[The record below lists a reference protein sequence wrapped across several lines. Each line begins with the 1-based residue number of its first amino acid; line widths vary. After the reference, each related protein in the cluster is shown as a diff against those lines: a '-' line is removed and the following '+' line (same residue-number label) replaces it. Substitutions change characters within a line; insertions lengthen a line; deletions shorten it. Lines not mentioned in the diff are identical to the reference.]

1 MKDITNKIDTAI
13 NELVYDKYTL
23 QKAYNYYNGKRDLR
37 QYQYLEENF
46 GIGNPT
52 SIKFTPLVRK
62 HIDVMV
68 GEYLDSAIIPK
79 IACKD
84 KNTISEINAEKERII
99 QNQTF
104 NFIKE
109 KLIESIEN
117 IAKGKEGV
125 DPYIQDKLQSIQE
138 EVEEGFVSSYIMAA
152 QNIID
157 YILQSK
163 TTDFLN
169 KRKELLLDLLIGG
182 NAFFQVKPNKDGT
195 NIDIEVLNPLN
206 TFPERN
212 PNSNY
217 VKDSYR
223 CVVRRWLTKAQILNL
238 YGNEISKED
247 KEKIDKICESTSNQS
262 LYYVR
267 TQINTENNTSIGLDN
282 KEIIPGFP
290 DTKTN
295 VYRKLA
301 PVYEVEWLET
311 DSDEIMHRYSGVR
324 IGTEIYIVRPVDKD
338 VIRSIDNPSACSLS
352 VGGVFFSTRSFENYS
367 LVLACADLQDTYDIL
382 FFFRDSLIAN
392 SGTTGDWCDVS
403 KLPAF
408 LGADE
413 TERLV
418 KWIAY
423 KKSGIALLDSSQEG
437 RDSSL
442 NNTIYS
448 GYDDTLKAS
457 AIQGIEI
464 AIQRTEET
472 CSSITGVFRERL
484 NGINAKDAVTNI
496 KVGTQNSFTVT
507 RQFTFQMDLMTIE
520 MLSNCLDVGKNVYRN
535 GLTGTLILG
544 DYRQKIFTALP
555 EHFTHTDYDIHII
568 SSSDMA
574 KDMETIKAII
584 PQLIQAQALDPE
596 VLIDAT
602 TAHSLQEMKLKIRTG
617 LKLKKK
623 ENDVLQQLQQQSTQ
637 LQEQLKQANSEIES
651 LKSQIS
657 ETNKEKLELDKE
669 KIKLQND
676 IDWFKARTERDFKEA
691 SIEVERKRTEV
702 EVMQVY
708 DNNPFNNKIKNV

>member
-84 KNTISEINAEKERII
+84 KNTISEINSEKERII

-125 DPYIQDKLQSIQE
+125 DPYIQDKLQSIRE

-423 KKSGIALLDSSQEG
+423 KKSGVALLDSSQEG

-676 IDWFKARTERDFKEA
+676 IDWFKARIERDFKEA